1 MKMTSFV
8 WKMFTTVAEQNL
20 SALGTFIRRSLP
32 GRILHFALLC
42 LAVFSWALPTKAYA
56 QSAAFDF
63 YVFALS
69 WSPGF
74 CALEGEAKG
83 RAQCAPGARAGF
95 VVHGLWPQAGA
106 GSAIDCP
113 AGQRPIPR
121 AALDAAHDLFP
132 DEGLAR
138 YQWRKHGGC
147 SGLAPST
154 WFEDVR
160 RARAAVALP
169 PDLMALR
176 QDMRLEPDDILR
188 KFRDTN
194 PRLRPGMAAVSCPRE
209 VFQEI
214 RICMSAD
221 LRDFVPCPQVVRHS
235 CRARSILVKAP
246 I

>member
-1 MKMTSFV
+1 MPRRMAYFV
-8 WKMFTTVAEQNL
+8 L
-20 SALGTFIRRSLP
+20 IGLGVL
-32 GRILHFALLC
+32 
-42 LAVFSWALPTKAYA
+42 SWALPTRTWA
-56 QSAAFDF
+56 QSQAFDF

-83 RAQCAPGARAGF
+83 RTQCAPGARASF
-95 VVHGLWPQAGA
+95 VVHGLWPQAGSDA
-106 GSAIDCP
+106 AIDCP

-121 AALDAAHDLFP
+121 AVLDAARDLFP
-132 DEGLAR
+132 EEGLAR

-147 SGLAPST
+147 SGLAPSA

-160 RARAAVALP
+160 RARAVVSSP
-169 PDLMALR
+169 PDLTALR

-188 KFRDTN
+188 KFRDIN
-194 PRLRPGMAAVSCPRE
+194 LRLRAGMAAVSCPRD

-221 LRDFVPCPQVVRHS
+221 LRDFVPCPQVVRQS
-235 CRARSILVKAP
+235 CRAKSVLVKAP
-246 I
+246 R